1 MTNSGSKDF
10 RPLSADEEKR
20 FIAEGAGSPSANRW
34 LSAVISLFNPTAF
47 LDMDDRRLRDTII
60 RSRYRH
66 VLATYMSKV
75 MADDAAS
82 VGSYGYGVE
91 GSVDRMEPMT
101 AYSAD
106 TLIRFAMD
114 RHRSVGLMCSKR
126 IGDPVGT
133 MMQVIN
139 GDVHGDSYGM
149 SMSGSLFDL
158 RDYMIRHMAI
168 PVATHPFSSLQEIVN
183 AVCYGTH
190 GNGRLDPSG
199 IDHEIR
205 DDRDYDNETRLAPL
219 SGCMEYS
226 GSDCN
231 PMLMAKMLSLDMFS
245 EVVSEPTGGDIETLV
260 ASMPHAETMSVSEA
274 VGKAQRVIQE
284 AGDIPTGRPR
294 WALRRFSLA
303 DYRTMEEGLA
313 DGACHSRM
321 AYLAVAARE
330 DTSDPI
336 WVENLRRRLDDG
348 MPAPGTTYAE
358 ALRMDRNANAKAYE
372 STDDD
377 DDEEERV
384 SLPLRPDMA
393 DARFLITMERR
404 RQPDP
409 TLLHD
414 VLKAMLAPESMPI
427 IPELMAVSGGAK
439 PLSAATLMDSA
450 LADAAMTAY
459 DLIRSLA
466 APAADEDNP
475 DLSAESGPQ
484 TFKARLIPKQALDLF
499 FTDLHQGIPYD
510 FALQTLLSRSAVHGE
525 EERDPGFQG
534 MAVSSRPG
542 TGKYHYCWLQP
553 KQADAGTGTEPV

>member
-1 MTNSGSKDF
+1 M
-10 RPLSADEEKR
+10 SADEERR

-47 LDMDDRRLRDTII
+47 LDMDDRKLRDTII
-60 RSRYRH
+60 RSKYRH

-114 RHRSVGLMCSKR
+114 RPRSVALMCSKR

-168 PVATHPFSSLQEIVN
+168 PVATHLFSSLQDIVN

-190 GNGRLDPSG
+190 GDGRLDPSG

-205 DDRDYDNETRLAPL
+205 DDKDYDNETRLAPL

-226 GSDCN
+226 GPDCN
-231 PMLMAKMLSLDMFS
+231 PRLMAKMLSLDMFS

-274 VGKAQRVIQE
+274 VGKAQRIIQE
-284 AGDIPTGRPR
+284 IGDIPTGRPR
-294 WALRRFSLA
+294 WAPRRFSLA
-303 DYRTMEEGLA
+303 DYSTMKEGLA
-313 DGACHSRM
+313 SGACRSRM

-330 DTSDPI
+330 DTSDPV
-336 WVENLRRRLDDG
+336 WAENLRRRLDEG
-348 MPAPGTTYAE
+348 MPTPGTTYAE

-372 STDDD
+372 STDDEED
-377 DDEEERV
+377 EERV
-384 SLPLRPDMA
+384 SLPMRPDMA

-404 RQPDP
+404 KPTDP

-414 VLKAMLAPESMPI
+414 VLKAMLTPESMPI
-427 IPELMAVSGGAK
+427 IPELMAAGGGAK
-439 PLSAATLMDSA
+439 PMSAATLMDPA

-466 APAADEDNP
+466 VPAKDEDNP
-475 DLSAESGPQ
+475 DQSAEAEQ
-484 TFKARLIPKQALDLF
+484 QAFKVRLIPRQALGMF

-510 FALQTLLSRSAVHGE
+510 FALQTLLSRSTVHGD

-534 MAVSSRPG
+534 MAVSRRPG

-553 KQADAGTGTEPV
+553 QRQADAHT